1 MSGGS
6 DDVFDSADKM
16 SEMMDDEGAD
26 ESSLGGFSDEGNA
39 SLVGFGEGAGSTLSG
54 PVSSARGGRV
64 GSPAM
69 GKTSANAVMA
79 SVHQSGSPMSGVMRS
94 SPSPAGSNTPEP
106 VTDARMM
113 DGMTYDANVVDT
125 AAGPPRPVEESSEAG
140 NGEIPERKV

>member
-1 MSGGS
+1 
-6 DDVFDSADKM
+6 
-16 SEMMDDEGAD
+16 MDDEGAD

-54 PVSSARGGRV
+54 PVSTVRGARV

-69 GKTSANAVMA
+69 SKTSASAVMA
-79 SVHQSGSPMSGVMRS
+79 GGHQSGSPMSGVARS

-113 DGMTYDANVVDT
+113 DGMTYDENVVDT
-125 AAGPPRPVEESSEAG
+125 TVLPPRPVEESSEG
-140 NGEIPERKV
+140 GHGEVPERKNSR